1 MLVCYDQNKG
11 GAITMTQSIQEME
24 QFQSTISSSDNVV
37 IKFSADWCP
46 DCRRMDAF
54 FPEVEEEYNHLPVYE
69 IDKDQFPSLAEQY
82 EVMGIPS
89 LLVFKDGE
97 KIGHL
102 HSADAKTPEQT
113 SEFLS
118 NYFS

>member
-1 MLVCYDQNKG
+1 
-11 GAITMTQSIQEME
+11 MTQTIQELE
-24 QFQSTISSSDNVV
+24 QFQSTIASPDNVI
-37 IKFSADWCP
+37 IKFTAGWCP
-46 DCRRMDAF
+46 DCHRMDAF
-54 FPEVEEEYNHLPVYE
+54 FPEVEEEFEQLPVYE
-69 IDKDQFPSLAEQY
+69 INRDNFPDLAEQY

-113 SEFLS
+113 TEFLS
-118 NYFS
+118 SYFS

>member
-1 MLVCYDQNKG
+1 MDNNEKRRMIV
-11 GAITMTQSIQEME
+11 TQTILELE
-24 QFQSTISSSDNVV
+24 QFQTTISKSENVV
-37 IKFSADWCP
+37 IKFSAGWCP

-54 FPEVEEEYNHLPVYE
+54 FPSVQEEYQHLPVYE
-69 IDKDQFPSLAEQY
+69 VDRDQFPALAEKY

-89 LLVFKDGE
+89 LLVFNDGE

-113 SEFLS
+113 NEFLS
-118 NYFS
+118 KYFK